1 MGKYLRS
8 AGQGLRAWRWVV
20 MVCCG
25 WFGESTSME
34 GSGKRVVKAHVL
46 VRRGSAGKE
55 NSMWSTRAI
64 SVLIVS

>member
-1 MGKYLRS
+1 
-8 AGQGLRAWRWVV
+8 
-20 MVCCG
+20 
-25 WFGESTSME
+25 ME

-64 SVLIVS
+64 RVLIVS